1 MQIDPITKIGNK
13 MIDHYSRTKDDRI
26 HLDPEEPHW
35 SIFALAAILV
45 LGGFYVVMYIL
56 MSLWG

>member
-1 MQIDPITKIGNK
+1 

-45 LGGFYVVMYIL
+45 LGGFYIVMYIL